1 MQSMLDALSKLSRQA
16 LQKVCEQGRTRGS
29 EKRE

>member
-1 MQSMLDALSKLSRQA
+1 MLCDALSKLSRQV

-29 EKRE
+29 EKSE